1 MTSDDVGFCFYSE
14 ARAELKRL
22 REEDHEGYDIYLMH
36 ESGYPVF
43 VDYYTPDAIQYQY
56 EIFDQFGDEV
66 WFLEKT

>member
-43 VDYYTPDAIQYQY
+43 VDYYTPDAIQYHY